1 MSNSKLDAVEQ
12 AARDQFVAAGNSGA
26 GNVVRLWS
34 RLKGEDDAAGNSGT
48 GNVVRLWARLKGEDE
63 GGVAGAE
70 GDAGP
75 KLLTNTEPDPEATL

>member
-12 AARDQFVAAGNSGA
+12 AAATARDQFVVAVCSEVQWFRGSPT
-26 GNVVRLWS
+26 L
-34 RLKGEDDAAGNSGT
+34 EDDAAAEALA
-48 GNVVRLWARLKGEDE
+48 VRLWARLKGEDE

>member
-12 AARDQFVAAGNSGA
+12 AARDQFVVAVLAHGNYILSPYGTLP
-26 GNVVRLWS
+26 RTL
-34 RLKGEDDAAGNSGT
+34 EDDAAGNSGT

-75 KLLTNTEPDPEATL
+75 KLLTADQH

>member
-12 AARDQFVAAGNSGA
+12 AARDQFVVAVLAHGNYILSPYGTLP
-26 GNVVRLWS
+26 RTL
-34 RLKGEDDAAGNSGT
+34 EDDAAAEALA
-48 GNVVRLWARLKGEDE
+48 VRLWARLKGEDE